1 MKKTNI
7 SQEDKL
13 RMSNKITFITI
24 ASEVLLNRLFDAK
37 SDGLFKQKLR
47 QKASTFI
54 DELKTIELGIYDNL
68 DKAKSEQLSQVYDI
82 YDGFINK
89 ISGVEIYDMENIM
102 YIIEAYNKDP
112 KSINGIVNKVLKQN

>member
-1 MKKTNI
+1 
-7 SQEDKL
+7 
-13 RMSNKITFITI
+13 MSNKITFITI